1 MQNSTI
7 QRIEKDFSQ
16 DFEIYT
22 LLTNELRLA
31 TLYDLQAKY
40 NTEDLYDL
48 LEIMDVTLALDE
60 VKAKQLELEKAA
72 ARPY

>member
-48 LEIMDVTLALDE
+48 LEIMDVSLSLEDVAR
-60 VKAKQLELEKAA
+60 KQNEMEKAA

>member
-7 QRIEKDFSQ
+7 QRIEKEFSQ
-16 DFEIYT
+16 DFEVYT
-22 LLTNELRLA
+22 LLTHELRLA
-31 TLYDLQAKY
+31 TLYDLQTKY

-48 LEIMDVTLALDE
+48 LEILDVTLALDE

-72 ARPY
+72 TRPH